1 MKDKLRNL
9 FISIII
15 VVSIVGLIVAWA
27 FVVTD
32 MIKSL
37 AKNDD
42 SVEPPVN
49 VTYWTG
55 ESDKSWYD
63 SENILEEYVLST
75 PEQFAGFS
83 DLVNDDK
90 VKFENVTIKLGADMY
105 FNKSLDE
112 AKALRPIGFVGS
124 GAFFTGTFDGQFYS
138 LNNLYMTHGDDKIS
152 GSALFGFVD
161 TANLSNFSIR
171 NIKVFGRTCVSA
183 VVGMG
188 SSVNMS
194 DVNVTGAII
203 DSMYGCVGGMVGD
216 LESGIVGSMS
226 KIVNCSFDG
235 YMSCQNGSKYAGGI
249 VGLAQN
255 CNLIIKNCKS
265 NCIMKGFHNVAG
277 IVGYISTIST
287 KIEGNYVTIRAD
299 YSGLTSKKNYS
310 TPWGGLVSYGSLKS
324 DSVNY
329 LKNNQMKAVINNAC
343 EALGITNVECVDA
356 AEFSEGVTASQLDCE
371 NNVYSTTINVA

>member
-1 MKDKLRNL
+1 MKDNLRNL

-42 SVEPPVN
+42 PVEPPVN

-112 AKALRPIGFVGS
+112 AKALRPIGSMGS

-152 GSALFGFVD
+152 GSALFGLVD

-171 NIKVFGRTCVSA
+171 NIKVFGRACVSA

-216 LESGIVGSMS
+216 LESGIAGSMS

-265 NCIMKGFHNVAG
+265 NCMIKGFHNVAG

-299 YSGLTSKKNYS
+299 YSGLISKKSNS
-310 TPWGGLVSYGSLKS
+310 TPWGGLMSYGSLKS

-343 EALGITNVECVDA
+343 EALGVTNVECVDA
-356 AEFSEGVTASQLDCE
+356 AEFWEGVTASQLDCE
-371 NNVYSTTINVA
+371 NNVYTATINVA